1 MRLPTGTDRM
11 AVAAKTESGRLC
23 TVTVQRDPL
32 GEHLLR
38 YEGGETAV
46 AELSPE
52 VIELLVVALSLRG
65 RSAIA
70 ARSPH
75 GGACTLVVIGHQDGR
90 TSLYFHA
97 CTATGAVLETTA
109 TGKLRAALESLTRRG
124 HHG

>member
-1 MRLPTGTDRM
+1 MRLPAGTDRT

-46 AELSPE
+46 AELTPE
-52 VIELLVVALSLRG
+52 VVELLVVALSLRG
-65 RSAIA
+65 RSAIP
-70 ARSPH
+70 ARSPR
-75 GGACTLVVIGHQDGR
+75 GGACTLLVIGHADSR

-97 CTATGAVLETTA
+97 CTETGAQLDSS
-109 TGKLRAALESLTRRG
+109 GKAALRAALEALG
-124 HHG
+124 G